1 MEKKTDVELYNQI
14 LKKDKA
20 ALEQLYDK
28 YEKLIFSF
36 AFKMVH
42 ESTAAEEV
50 VQEVMIKLW
59 RGSGAGYTP
68 EKGKFS
74 SWLLTMTRNTA
85 IDYLRKQKRRSE
97 EEIHQEAELHD
108 VQLSVNEQVEWKQSK
123 ERIKQAMSA
132 LKEEQQHVIDL
143 FYFKGYSQKMISEK
157 ADIPLGTVKGRI
169 RLALQHLRK
178 ELQEERGDWQ

>member
-1 MEKKTDVELYNQI
+1 MTKTADAELYKQV
-14 LKKDKA
+14 LAKDAA

-36 AFKMVH
+36 AYKMVH
-42 ESTAAEEV
+42 ESTAAEEI
-50 VQEVMIKLW
+50 VQEVMMKLW
-59 RGSGAGYTP
+59 KGSGAVYSDD
-68 EKGKFS
+68 KGKFS

-85 IDYLRKQKRRSE
+85 IDYLRKQKRRGE
-97 EEIHQEAELHD
+97 EEFHQESELHD
-108 VQLSVNEQVEWKQSK
+108 TQASVDDQVEWKQSK
-123 ERIKQAMSA
+123 EKIKRAMAA
-132 LKEEQQHVIDL
+132 LKEEQQHVIEL